1 MDYSCLVLIISRCYA
16 GNYKVDSRL
25 LRDIM
30 TNYDLGV
37 QELEPLLR
45 SLLPSEFRNQ
55 VPNLARWLA
64 EKLQTASLDATLRRE
79 QPTPIEKAEEIEEA
93 EKTGRKAT
101 STRIGALMDK
111 IKEIPFGV
119 SITIH
124 F

>member
-1 MDYSCLVLIISRCYA
+1 
-16 GNYKVDSRL
+16 
-25 LRDIM
+25 M